1 MEKGVKGA
9 KVKQR
14 GERAE
19 QGRKEEEEEEGIKL
33 SGSLAARR
41 LSPTR

>member
-14 GERAE
+14 ERAE